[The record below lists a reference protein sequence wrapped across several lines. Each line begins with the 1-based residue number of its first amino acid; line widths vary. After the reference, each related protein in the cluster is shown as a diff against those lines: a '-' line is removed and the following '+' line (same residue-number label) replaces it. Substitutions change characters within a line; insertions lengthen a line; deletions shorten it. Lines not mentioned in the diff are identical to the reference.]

1 MAQIAT
7 SSVLDPISPDPA
19 RASSWSMT
27 AIVQAAVR
35 APKPFNRKRS
45 MTDVPKPVV
54 VGAGGRKVAM
64 CTFGIQ

>member
-64 CTFGIQ
+64 CTFGTQ

>member
-1 MAQIAT
+1 
-7 SSVLDPISPDPA
+7 
-19 RASSWSMT
+19 MT

-54 VGAGGRKVAM
+54 VGAGGRKVPRPKQPINSSEV
-64 CTFGIQ
+64 CDRT